1 MNKNGLMNNMISDFP
16 EVKDVAPDKIKE
28 LEEDILLLYS
38 RYLKAR
44 IRIID
49 YGDRWFWKIWLNTFY
64 KPEIKDK
71 QRELKRWKRYISPV
85 KREIDDLD
93 IQQAREVELKEV
105 IDIPLKKKGS
115 NYVGLCPFHNEK
127 TPSFFVKGNRYKCFG
142 CGESGNTLDYFIKV
156 NGFTF
161 LEAVKKLIS

>member
-1 MNKNGLMNNMISDFP
+1 MNKNGLMKKMITDFP

-49 YGDRWFWKIWLNTFY
+49 YGDRWFWKIWLNVFY
-64 KPEIKDK
+64 TPEIKEK
-71 QRELKRWKRYISPV
+71 QRELRRWRRYLKPIQGG
-85 KREIDDLD
+85 IDDND
-93 IQQAREVELKEV
+93 IQQAREVELREV
-105 IDIPLKKKGS
+105 IDIPLTKKGS
-115 NYVGLCPFHNEK
+115 NYIGTCPFHNEK